1 MLFKHMPSKHE
12 TKRHCCDIV
21 IVVETMSR
29 SKNDRNLSHSVL
41 LNILTPQLWYSFQWQ
56 KLTIPCKKMLT
67 SPRKT
72 AMESAHFV
80 IIWTNQGDCRLS
92 RYVLFLRIEN
102 FLHTYIINFETCQV
116 IDPVKNLYE
125 FLFCCTMI
133 EHGSNLSLTT
143 NIYFMC
149 FYRVPLAD

>member
-29 SKNDRNLSHSVL
+29 SKNDRNLS
-41 LNILTPQLWYSFQWQ
+41 WYIRFYLIYSPLSNSFQWQ
-56 KLTIPCKKMLT
+56 KLTIPCKKMPT
-67 SPRKT
+67 SRKT
-72 AMESAHFV
+72 AMKSAHFV

-92 RYVLFLRIEN
+92 RYVLFLIIEN

-125 FLFCCTMI
+125 FLFGCTMI
-133 EHGSNLSLTT
+133 EHGSNISLTT
-143 NIYFMC
+143 NIHVMC
-149 FYRVPLAD
+149 FYRVRLAD